1 MLPKNSQKITEKK
14 PIEHKNKTASAE
26 AFKTDPISKIVIKNS
41 IPALIAMIMVMVYNL
56 ADTFFLGLTH
66 NDLSVTAV
74 SFATPLFMIFMS
86 LGTLFGVGGTSVIS
100 RALGEGK
107 TEYAKKAC
115 SFCMWSCVAVG
126 GVMMALLW
134 IFLDDVTVMLGAS
147 DDSIGLT
154 KDYLRIAIG
163 CGVFSMLSNCFSSVV
178 RTEGEAMKAMTGTLI
193 GNLLNMILDPIFI
206 LGFKWG
212 VVGAAVATVIGNAV
226 AAGYYLTYFFKGRSA
241 LSISPKYFSIKNKIL
256 SGVLSVGISASL
268 ANLLVSV
275 SSIVVNSQLSKYEN
289 GDMLVA
295 GYGVTAKVIMIVT
308 LIGIGIG
315 SGVQPFLGFCY
326 GAKEKDRLTGGIR
339 FAALFGLVFC
349 AVISALCYIF
359 AEPIVKVFLTDMT
372 ALESGVHFTRILMST
387 AWLIGAF
394 AICQNTLQAV
404 GAATPAL
411 LASIFRQGVI
421 FIPAV
426 FIMKAIIGID
436 GLIWA
441 QPVAD
446 VLSLVIVIFMLWRKI
461 RKTDF
466 TKAEEPITNE

>member
-1 MLPKNSQKITEKK
+1 MNHETK
-14 PIEHKNKTASAE
+14 ASAIE
-26 AFKTDPISKIVIKNS
+26 TFKTDPIPRIVIKNS

-66 NDLSVTAV
+66 NDLQVTAV

-107 TEYAKKAC
+107 TEYAKKAS
-115 SFCMWSCVAVG
+115 SFCMWACVAVG
-126 GVMMALLW
+126 AVFMAILW
-134 IFLDDVTVMLGAS
+134 VFLDDVTVMLGAS
-147 DDSIGLT
+147 ENSIGLT
-154 KDYLRIAIG
+154 KEYLRIAIG
-163 CGVFSMLSNCFSSVV
+163 CGIFSMISNCFSSIV

-206 LGFKWG
+206 LGFGWG
-212 VVGAAVATVIGNAV
+212 VTGAAAATVIGNAV
-226 AAGYYLTYFFKGRSA
+226 AAGYYLLYFFKGSSA
-241 LSISPKYFSIKNKIL
+241 LSISPKYFSVKDGIL

-275 SSIVVNSQLSKYEN
+275 SSIVVNAQLSKFES

-315 SGVQPFLGFCY
+315 SGVQPFLGYCY
-326 GAKEKDRLTGGIR
+326 GAKEKERLVGGIR
-339 FAALFGLVFC
+339 FSALFGLAFC
-349 AVISALCYIF
+349 AVISPLCYLF

-411 LASIFRQGVI
+411 LASVFRQGVI

-426 FIMKAIIGID
+426 FLMKALIGVD

-441 QPVAD
+441 QPIAD
-446 VLSLVIVIFMLWRKI
+446 VLSLAIAIFMLCRKI

-466 TKAEEPITNE
+466 TKPDPAAVSEE

>member
-1 MLPKNSQKITEKK
+1 MDNSKNGSA
-14 PIEHKNKTASAE
+14 IES
-26 AFKTDPISKIVIKNS
+26 FKTDSIPKIVIKNS

-66 NDLSVTAV
+66 DALQVTAV

-115 SFCMWSCVAVG
+115 SFCMWSCVGVGAVF
-126 GVMMALLW
+126 MALLW
-134 IFLDDVTVMLGAS
+134 GFLDKITLMLGADKGS
-147 DDSIGLT
+147 FELT
-154 KDYLRIAIG
+154 RKYLVIIIG
-163 CGVFSMLSNCFSSVV
+163 CGVFSMISNCFSSIV

-193 GNLLNMILDPIFI
+193 GNLLNMILDPVFI

-226 AAGYYLTYFFKGRSA
+226 AAGYYILYFLKGKSA
-241 LSISPKYFSIKNKIL
+241 LSISPKYFSAKDKIL

-275 SSIVVNSQLSKYEN
+275 SSIVVNNQLSTFKKGN
-289 GDMLVA
+289 MLVA

-315 SGVQPFLGFCY
+315 SGVQPFFGYCY
-326 GAKEKDRLTGGIR
+326 GAKEKERLKKGIR
-339 FAALFGLVFC
+339 FSAMFGLVFC

-359 AEPIVKVFLTDMT
+359 ARPIVKVFLDDLT
-372 ALESGVHFTRILMST
+372 ALNSGMHFTRILMST

-411 LASIFRQGVI
+411 LASVFRQGVI

-426 FIMKAIIGID
+426 FIMKAVIGVD

-441 QPVAD
+441 QPIAD
-446 VLSLVIVIFMLWRKI
+446 VLSLLIVIFMLWQKI
-461 RKTDF
+461 NKTDF
-466 TKAEEPITNE
+466 TKAEEKSEKTEEGK

>member
-1 MLPKNSQKITEKK
+1 MSHNSK
-14 PIEHKNKTASAE
+14 PLAIES
-26 AFKTDPISKIVIKNS
+26 FKTDTVPSIVIKNS
-41 IPALIAMIMVMVYNL
+41 VPALIAMMMVMVYNL

-66 NDLSVTAV
+66 NDLQVTAV

-100 RALGEGK
+100 RALGEK
-107 TEYAKKAC
+107 NTDYAKKAC
-115 SFCMWSCVAVG
+115 SFCMWACVAVG
-126 GVMMALLW
+126 ALAMFLLW
-134 IFLDDVTVMLGAS
+134 TFLDDVTVMLGAS
-147 DDSIGLT
+147 EDSVGLT

-163 CGVFSMLSNCFSSVV
+163 CGVFSMISNCFSSIV

-193 GNLLNMILDPIFI
+193 GNLLNLILDPIFI
-206 LGFKWG
+206 LGFGWG

-226 AAGYYLTYFFKGRSA
+226 AAAYYVLYFLRGKSS
-241 LSISPKYFSIKNKIL
+241 LSIRLKHFSMDGRIIW
-256 SGVLSVGISASL
+256 GVLSVGISASL
-268 ANLLVSV
+268 ANLLVSI
-275 SSIVVNSQLSKYEN
+275 SSIVVNAQLSKYDN

-295 GYGVTAKVIMIVT
+295 GYGVTAKIIMIVT

-315 SGVQPFLGFCY
+315 SGVQPFLGYCY
-326 GAKEKDRLTGGIR
+326 GAKKKQRLVEGIR
-339 FAALFGLVFC
+339 FSAMFGLIFC
-349 AVISALCYIF
+349 AVIAALCFIF
-359 AEPIVKVFLTDMT
+359 AEPIVKVFLTDLT
-372 ALESGVHFTRILMST
+372 ALDSGVHFTRILMST

-411 LASIFRQGVI
+411 LASLFRQGFI

-426 FIMKAIIGID
+426 YIMKTIMGVD

-446 VLSLVIVIFMLWRKI
+446 VLSLLVVIFMLWRKI
-461 RKTDF
+461 QTSDF
-466 TKAEEPITNE
+466 SDPEKEPENV

>member
-1 MLPKNSQKITEKK
+1 MNHGTKESA
-14 PIEHKNKTASAE
+14 IES
-26 AFKTDPISKIVIKNS
+26 FKTDPISRIVIKNS

-66 NDLSVTAV
+66 NDLMVTAV

-107 TEYAKKAC
+107 TEYARKAC
-115 SFCMWSCVAVG
+115 SFCMGACVAVG
-126 GVMMALLW
+126 GVMMAVLW
-134 IFLDDVTVMLGAS
+134 IFLDDVALMLGAS
-147 DDSIGLT
+147 ADSIGLT

-163 CGVFSMLSNCFSSVV
+163 CGIFSMISNCFSSIV

-206 LGFKWG
+206 LALKWG

-226 AAGYYLTYFFKGRSA
+226 AAGYYLMYFLKGKSA
-241 LSISPKYFSIKNKIL
+241 LSISPKYFTVKEKIL
-256 SGVLSVGISASL
+256 TGVLSVGISASL

-275 SSIVVNSQLSKYEN
+275 SSIVVNSQLSKYPE

-315 SGVQPFLGFCY
+315 SGVQPFLGYCY
-326 GAKEKDRLTGGIR
+326 GAKNKERLTSGIR
-339 FAALFGLVFC
+339 FSALFGLVFC
-349 AVISALCYIF
+349 AVISALCYAF
-359 AEPIVKVFLTDMT
+359 AEPIVRVFLTDST
-372 ALESGVHFTRILMST
+372 ALHSGVHFTRILMST

-394 AICQNTLQAV
+394 AICQNTLQAI
-404 GAATPAL
+404 GTATPAL
-411 LASIFRQGVI
+411 LASVFRQGLI

-426 FIMKAIIGID
+426 FIMKAVIGVD

-441 QPVAD
+441 QPIAD
-446 VLSLVIVIFMLWRKI
+446 VLSLGIVLFMLRQKI

-466 TKAEEPITNE
+466 SKQGIHEINQ

>member
-1 MLPKNSQKITEKK
+1 MNRENKAMA
-14 PIEHKNKTASAE
+14 IES
-26 AFKTDPISKIVIKNS
+26 FKTDPIPKIVIKNS
-41 IPALIAMIMVMVYNL
+41 IPALIAMMMVMVYNL

-66 NDLSVTAV
+66 NDLQVTAV

-100 RALGEGK
+100 RALGEGN
-107 TEYAKKAC
+107 TEYAKKTS
-115 SFCMWSCVAVG
+115 SFCMWSCVVVGAVFM
-126 GVMMALLW
+126 VFLW
-134 IFLDDVTVMLGAS
+134 TFLDDVTIMLGAS
-147 DDSIGLT
+147 ENSIRLT

-163 CGVFSMLSNCFSSVV
+163 CGIFSMISNCFSSIV
-178 RTEGEAMKAMTGTLI
+178 RTEGEAMKAMLGTLI

-226 AAGYYLTYFFKGRSA
+226 AAGYYIRYFLRGKSL
-241 LSISPKYFSIKNKIL
+241 LSISPKHFSARNKIL
-256 SGVLSVGISASL
+256 TGVLSVGISASL

-275 SSIVVNSQLSKYEN
+275 SSIVVNAELAKYSE

-308 LIGIGIG
+308 LVGIGIG
-315 SGVQPFLGFCY
+315 SGVQPFLGYCY
-326 GAKEKDRLTGGIR
+326 GAKEKKRLTKGIR
-339 FAALFGLVFC
+339 FSAMFGLVFC
-349 AVISALCYIF
+349 FVISALCYLF
-359 AEPIVKVFLTDMT
+359 AGPIVKVFLTDFT
-372 ALESGVHFTRILMST
+372 ALDSGVHFTRILMST

-394 AICQNTLQAV
+394 AICQNTLQAI
-404 GAATPAL
+404 GSATPAL
-411 LASIFRQGVI
+411 LASVFRQGVI

-426 FIMKAIIGID
+426 FIMKTLIGVD

-446 VLSLVIVIFMLWRKI
+446 VLSLLIVIFMLWVKI
-461 RKTDF
+461 KKTKF
-466 TKAEEPITNE
+466 PEEQSTIHGTSAA

>member
-1 MLPKNSQKITEKK
+1 MNHE
-14 PIEHKNKTASAE
+14 NKTSAIE
-26 AFKTDPISKIVIKNS
+26 SFKSDPIPKIILKNS

-66 NDLSVTAV
+66 NDLMVTAV
-74 SFATPLFMIFMS
+74 SFASPLFMIFMS

-107 TEYAKKAC
+107 TDYGKKAC
-115 SFCMWSCVAVG
+115 SFCMWACVAVG
-126 GVMMALLW
+126 GIMMVVLW
-134 IFLDDVTVMLGAS
+134 IFLDDITVMLGAS
-147 DDSIGLT
+147 TDSIRLT
-154 KDYLRIAIG
+154 KDYLCIAIG
-163 CGVFSMLSNCFSSVV
+163 CGIFSMISNCFSSIV

-226 AAGYYLTYFFKGRSA
+226 AAGYYVLYFLKGKSA
-241 LSISPKYFSIKNKIL
+241 LSISPKYFSMKDKIL
-256 SGVLSVGISASL
+256 SGVISVGLSASL

-275 SSIVVNSQLSKYEN
+275 SSIIVNNQLSKFDE

-295 GYGVTAKVIMIVT
+295 GYGVTAKIIMIVT

-315 SGVQPFLGFCY
+315 SGLQPFFGYCY
-326 GAKEKDRLTGGIR
+326 GAKEKERLTKGIR
-339 FAALFGLVFC
+339 LSAAFGLVFC
-349 AVISALCYIF
+349 AVIAALCFVF
-359 AEPIVKVFLTDMT
+359 AKPIVKVFLTDMT
-372 ALESGVHFTRILMST
+372 ALDAGVHFTRILMST

-394 AICQNTLQAV
+394 IVCQTTLQAV

-411 LASIFRQGVI
+411 LASLFRQGII
-421 FIPAV
+421 FIPAAL
-426 FIMKAIIGID
+426 IMKAALGVD

-446 VLSLVIVIFMLWRKI
+446 VLSLVVVIWMLCRKL

-466 TKAEEPITNE
+466 GKPEGASVSAS

>member
-1 MLPKNSQKITEKK
+1 MNHQNK
-14 PIEHKNKTASAE
+14 PSAIES
-26 AFKTDPISKIVIKNS
+26 FKTDPIPKIVIKNS

-66 NDLSVTAV
+66 NDLAVTAV

-107 TEYAKKAC
+107 KEYAKRAC
-115 SFCMWSCVAVG
+115 SFCMWACVAVG
-126 GVMMALLW
+126 GVMMAVLW

-147 DDSIGLT
+147 TESMKLT
-154 KDYLRIAIG
+154 KDYLAIAIG
-163 CGVFSMLSNCFSSVV
+163 CGIFSMISNCFSSIV
-178 RTEGEAMKAMTGTLI
+178 RTEGEAMKAMTGTLV
-193 GNLLNMILDPIFI
+193 GNLLNLILDPIFI

-226 AAGYYLTYFFKGRSA
+226 AAGYYLLYFLKGQSA
-241 LSISPKYFSIKNKIL
+241 LSISLKYFSMKDKIL

-275 SSIVVNSQLSKYEN
+275 SSIVVNNQLSKYAD

-295 GYGVTAKVIMIVT
+295 GYGVTAKIIMIVT

-315 SGVQPFLGFCY
+315 SGVQPFLGYCY
-326 GAKEKDRLTGGIR
+326 GAKEKDRLIKGIR
-339 FAALFGLVFC
+339 FSALFGLVFC
-349 AVISALCYIF
+349 AVVAALCFIF
-359 AEPIVKVFLTDMT
+359 AEPIVKVFLTDLT
-372 ALESGVHFTRILMST
+372 ALDAGVHFTRILMST

-411 LASIFRQGVI
+411 LASVFRQGVI

-426 FIMKAIIGID
+426 FIMKAIIGVD

-446 VLSLVIVIFMLWRKI
+446 VLSLVIVIFMLVLKI
-461 RKTDF
+461 GKTDF
-466 TKAEEPITNE
+466 STTEEVGTNE

>member
-1 MLPKNSQKITEKK
+1 MHHDQKVSA
-14 PIEHKNKTASAE
+14 IES
-26 AFKTDPISKIVIKNS
+26 FKTDPIPRIVIKNS

-66 NDLSVTAV
+66 NDLMVTAV

-107 TEYAKKAC
+107 TEYARKAC
-115 SFCMWSCVAVG
+115 SFCMWACVAVG

-147 DDSIGLT
+147 AESIGLT
-154 KDYLRIAIG
+154 KDYLAIATG
-163 CGVFSMLSNCFSSVV
+163 CGIFSMISNCFSSIV

-193 GNLLNMILDPIFI
+193 GNLLNMVLDPIFI
-206 LGFKWG
+206 LGFNWG
-212 VVGAAVATVIGNAV
+212 VTGAAVATVIGNAV
-226 AAGYYLTYFFKGRSA
+226 AAGYYMMYFLNGKSA
-241 LSISPKYFSIKNKIL
+241 LSISPKYFSMKDKIL

-275 SSIVVNSQLSKYEN
+275 SSIVVNSQLSRYDG

-315 SGVQPFLGFCY
+315 SGVQPFLGYCY
-326 GAKEKDRLTGGIR
+326 GAKEKGRLVSGIR
-339 FAALFGLVFC
+339 FSALFGLVFC
-349 AVISALCYIF
+349 AVIAALCAIF
-359 AEPIVKVFLTDMT
+359 AEPIVKVFLTDPL
-372 ALESGVHFTRILMST
+372 ALEAGVRFTRILMST

-394 AICQNTLQAV
+394 AICQNTLQAI

-411 LASIFRQGVI
+411 LASIFRQGII

-426 FIMKAIIGID
+426 FIMKALIGVD

-441 QPVAD
+441 QPIAD
-446 VLSLVIVIFMLWRKI
+446 VLSLAVVIMMLVWKI

-466 TKAEEPITNE
+466 SRA

>member
-1 MLPKNSQKITEKK
+1 MHHE
-14 PIEHKNKTASAE
+14 NKTSAIE
-26 AFKTDPISKIVIKNS
+26 TFKTDPIAKIVIKNS

-66 NDLSVTAV
+66 DDLQVTAV

-100 RALGEGK
+100 RALGEQK
-107 TEYAKKAC
+107 TDYARKAS
-115 SFCMWSCVAVG
+115 SFCLWACVAVG
-126 GVMMALLW
+126 TFFMALLW

-147 DDSIGLT
+147 EISIGLT

-163 CGVFSMLSNCFSSVV
+163 CGVFSMISNCFSSIV
-178 RTEGEAMKAMTGTLI
+178 RTEGQAMKAMTGTLI
-193 GNLLNMILDPIFI
+193 GNLINMILDPIFI
-206 LGFKWG
+206 LGMKWG

-226 AAGYYLTYFFKGRSA
+226 AAGYYILYFFKGKSV
-241 LSISPKYFSIKNKIL
+241 LSISPRYFSMKDKIL
-256 SGVLSVGISASL
+256 TGVLSVGISASL

-275 SSIVVNSQLSKYEN
+275 SSIVVNAQLAKFAS

-315 SGVQPFLGFCY
+315 SGVQPFLGYCY
-326 GAKEKDRLTGGIR
+326 GAKEKERLTKGIR
-339 FAALFGLVFC
+339 FSTVFGLLFC
-349 AVISALCYIF
+349 LVVSALCYIF
-359 AEPIVKVFLTDMT
+359 AEPIVRVFLTDMT
-372 ALESGVHFTRILMST
+372 ALASGVHFTRILMST

-426 FIMKAIIGID
+426 FILKAIIGVD

-446 VLSLVIVIFMLWRKI
+446 VLSLAIVILMLRQKI

-466 TKAEEPITNE
+466 SKMEAESNG

>member
-1 MLPKNSQKITEKK
+1 MNHGNTTSATESFKNDSI
-14 PIEHKNKTASAE
+14 PA
-26 AFKTDPISKIVIKNS
+26 IVIKNS
-41 IPALIAMIMVMVYNL
+41 IPALIAMMMVMVYNL

-66 NDLSVTAV
+66 NDLMVTAV

-115 SFCMWSCVAVG
+115 SFCMWACVAVG
-126 GVMMALLW
+126 GIMMALLW

-147 DDSIGLT
+147 ADSIGLT
-154 KDYLRIAIG
+154 KEYLSIAIG
-163 CGVFSMLSNCFSSVV
+163 CGIFSMISNCFSSIV

-193 GNLLNMILDPIFI
+193 GNLLNMILDPVFI

-212 VVGAAVATVIGNAV
+212 VTGAAVATVIGNAV
-226 AAGYYLTYFFKGRSA
+226 AAGYYILYFMRGKSA
-241 LSISPKYFSIKNKIL
+241 LSIHPKHFSMKDKIL
-256 SGVLSVGISASL
+256 TGVLSVGISASL

-275 SSIVVNSQLSKYEN
+275 SSIVVNSQLAGYAG

-315 SGVQPFLGFCY
+315 SGVQPFLGYCY
-326 GAKEKDRLTGGIR
+326 GARPKDRLVAGIR
-339 FAALFGLVFC
+339 FSALFGLVFC
-349 AVISALCYIF
+349 AVISALCYLF

-372 ALESGVHFTRILMST
+372 ALESGVRFTRILMST

-411 LASIFRQGVI
+411 LASVFRQGVI

-426 FIMKAIIGID
+426 FIMKAIIGVS

-441 QPVAD
+441 QPLAD
-446 VLSLVIVIFMLWRKI
+446 VLSLAVVIFMLVRKI
-461 RKTDF
+461 KKTDF
-466 TKAEEPITNE
+466 SASEAVPINE

>member
-1 MLPKNSQKITEKK
+1 MHHEAKTSAIESFRTDSIPKV
-14 PIEHKNKTASAE
+14 
-26 AFKTDPISKIVIKNS
+26 VIRNS

-66 NDLSVTAV
+66 NDLQVTAV
-74 SFATPLFMIFMS
+74 SFASPLFMIFMS

-107 TEYAKKAC
+107 TDYARKAC
-115 SFCMWSCVAVG
+115 SFCMWACVAVG
-126 GVMMALLW
+126 AVIMAVLW

-147 DDSIGLT
+147 ENSVGLT
-154 KDYLRIAIG
+154 KAYLRITIG

-193 GNLLNMILDPIFI
+193 GNLLNMILDPVFI

-226 AAGYYLTYFFKGRSA
+226 AAGYYILYFLKGGSA
-241 LSISPKYFSIKNKIL
+241 LSISPKHFSMKSGIL

-275 SSIVVNSQLSKYEN
+275 SSIIVNAQLAGYAD

-315 SGVQPFLGFCY
+315 SGVQPFLGYCY
-326 GAKEKDRLTGGIR
+326 GAKEQSRLTKGIR
-339 FAALFGLVFC
+339 FSAVFGLILCF
-349 AVISALCYIF
+349 AVSALCYLF
-359 AEPIVKVFLTDMT
+359 ARPIVKVFLTDLT
-372 ALESGVHFTRILMST
+372 ALDAGVHFTRILMST

-404 GAATPAL
+404 GAAVPAL
-411 LASIFRQGVI
+411 LASVFRQGVI

-426 FIMKAIIGID
+426 FILKAILGVD

-441 QPVAD
+441 QPAAD
-446 VLSLVIVIFMLWRKI
+446 VLSLAAVILMLRQKI
-461 RKTDF
+461 RRADF
-466 TKAEEPITNE
+466 TKSDAAE

>member
-1 MLPKNSQKITEKK
+1 MHGNSK
-14 PIEHKNKTASAE
+14 PSAIES
-26 AFKTDPISKIVIKNS
+26 FRTDPVPKIVIRNS

-66 NDLSVTAV
+66 NDLLVTAV

-100 RALGEGK
+100 RALGAGK
-107 TEYAKKAC
+107 TEYAKKVS
-115 SFCMWSCVAVG
+115 SFCMWACVGVG
-126 GVMMALLW
+126 ALFMAILW

-147 DDSIGLT
+147 PESAGLT
-154 KDYLRIAIG
+154 KDYLRIIIG
-163 CGVFSMLSNCFSSVV
+163 CGIFSMISNCFSSIV

-206 LGFKWG
+206 LVFNWG
-212 VVGAAVATVIGNAV
+212 VVGAAVATVIGNAM
-226 AAGYYLTYFFKGRSA
+226 AAGYYLMYFISGKSS
-241 LSISPKYFSIKNKIL
+241 LSIHPKHFSMKDGIL

-275 SSIVVNSQLSKYEN
+275 SSIVVNTQLSGYAG

-315 SGVQPFLGFCY
+315 SGVQPFLGYCY
-326 GAKEKDRLTGGIR
+326 GAREKGRLTGGIK
-339 FAALFGLVFC
+339 FSAIFGLVFC
-349 AVISALCYIF
+349 FVVSALCYIF
-359 AEPIVKVFLTDMT
+359 AEPIVKVFLTDLT

-404 GAATPAL
+404 GAATRAL
-411 LASIFRQGVI
+411 LASVFRQGII
-421 FIPAV
+421 FIPAL
-426 FIMKAIIGID
+426 FIMQAAFGMD

-446 VLSLVIVIFMLWRKI
+446 VLSLVIVILMLADKI
-461 RKTDF
+461 RNTDF
-466 TKAEEPITNE
+466 KPAE

>member
-1 MLPKNSQKITEKK
+1 MEGHPAMHNSKQTA
-14 PIEHKNKTASAE
+14 IES
-26 AFKTDPISKIVIKNS
+26 FKTDPIPKIVIKNS
-41 IPALIAMIMVMVYNL
+41 IPALIAMMMVMVYNL

-66 NDLSVTAV
+66 NDLQVTAV

-107 TEYAKKAC
+107 TEYAKKAS
-115 SFCMWSCVAVG
+115 SFCMWACVAVG
-126 GVMMALLW
+126 GIMMALLW

-147 DDSIGLT
+147 ADSIGLT
-154 KDYLRIAIG
+154 KDYLGIAIG
-163 CGVFSMLSNCFSSVV
+163 CGIFSMISNCFSSIV

-206 LGFKWG
+206 LCFKWG
-212 VVGAAVATVIGNAV
+212 VTGAAVATVIGNAV
-226 AAGYYLTYFFKGRSA
+226 AAGYYISYFLKGNSV
-241 LSISPKYFSIKNKIL
+241 LSINPKHFSVKEKIL

-275 SSIVVNSQLSKYEN
+275 SSIVVNSQLSKYPD

-315 SGVQPFLGFCY
+315 SGVQPFLGYCY
-326 GAKEKDRLTGGIR
+326 GARQKDRLAKGIR
-339 FAALFGLVFC
+339 FSAMFGLAFC
-349 AVISALCYIF
+349 LVISALCFLF
-359 AEPIVKVFLTDMT
+359 AKPIVKVFLTDMT
-372 ALESGVHFTRILMST
+372 AHDSGVHFTRILMST

-404 GAATPAL
+404 GAATSAL
-411 LASIFRQGVI
+411 LASVFRQGII
-421 FIPAV
+421 FIPMV
-426 FIMKAIIGID
+426 FLLKSLIGVD
-436 GLIWA
+436 GMIWA

-446 VLSLVIVIFMLWRKI
+446 VLSLVIVILMLIRII

-466 TKAEEPITNE
+466 SEMKTNKEAE